1 MYKRQV
7 LGRWTHRRRADLA
20 AVRSAEAAELPRA
33 VHPVGAAA
41 PKAAAIVA
49 ATGTAAAAVAV
60 AVAVAEVAVA
70 APDAAEVAALDAAA
84 EVAVGLAQAA
94 AFSLCRDH
102 LAALVRPRAIHP
114 TVQREPIQALLPTR
128 SSRLETVPLRS
139 TSDLVS
145 DGGGGRSNI
154 RKVAG

>member
-1 MYKRQV
+1 V
-7 LGRWTHRRRADLA
+7 AVA
-20 AVRSAEAAELPRA
+20 APDAAE
-33 VHPVGAAA
+33 
-41 PKAAAIVA
+41 VA
-49 ATGTAAAAVAV
+49 ALDAAAVAAPDV
-60 AVAVAEVAVA
+60 AAEVAVA
-70 APDAAEVAALDAAA
+70 APDAAAEVAVAAPDAAAEVAVAALDAAA

>member
-1 MYKRQV
+1 
-7 LGRWTHRRRADLA
+7 
-20 AVRSAEAAELPRA
+20 
-33 VHPVGAAA
+33 
-41 PKAAAIVA
+41 
-49 ATGTAAAAVAV
+49 
-60 AVAVAEVAVA
+60 VAEVAVA

-84 EVAVGLAQAA
+84 EVAVAALDAAAEVAVGVAQAA